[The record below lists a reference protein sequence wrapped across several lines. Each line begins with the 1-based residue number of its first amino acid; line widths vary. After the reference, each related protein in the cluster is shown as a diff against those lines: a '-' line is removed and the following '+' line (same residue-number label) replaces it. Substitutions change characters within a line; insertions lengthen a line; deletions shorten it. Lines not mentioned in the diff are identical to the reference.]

1 MAFSNL
7 EDSAG
12 DVMSEINMVPLID
25 IMLVLLIIF
34 IITVPAINETIKV
47 NLPEAASQEKEEEP
61 DKPVNLSIDLQ
72 GVFYIDKTALT
83 DDQLKARLAEEAKK
97 EPAPALYINGDKDV
111 NYGRI
116 INAMDLARQAGL
128 SKIGFVTDPNGEA
141 GTVNPSE
148 DKPAG
153 AAAGG

>member
-7 EDSAG
+7 EQGGD

-34 IITVPAINETIKV
+34 IITVPAINEAIKV
-47 NLPEAASQEKEEEP
+47 NLPEAVSQEKEEEP
-61 DKPVNLSIDLQ
+61 DKP
-72 GVFYIDKTALT
+72 LT
-83 DDQLKARLAEEAKK
+83 LGINIEGLFHLENQAMTDEQLRERLAQEAKK
-97 EPAPALYINGDKDV
+97 DPPPAFYIHADKDV

-141 GTVNPSE
+141 GAVNPGQGESQ
-148 DKPAG
+148 
-153 AAAGG
+153 